1 MAYFQLQKN
10 QILMLLAKDIHHCI
24 GKRPIVDQIS
34 LEVQPGEILAILG
47 PNGAG
52 KSTLFKLLSGE
63 VVCKRGM
70 VSYNQFEVGDLKASE
85 LAKIRAVLPQHS
97 QVNFPFTVREVVTL
111 GLHQVKVSR
120 HQAILEEVMEMTQ
133 IGKFADKLYHQLSG
147 GEQQRVQL
155 SRVLVQIWES
165 QPYPRYLLLDEP
177 TSSLDIAQQHAV
189 LRIIKKL
196 TTRNIGVV
204 IILHELNLAAQYADK
219 IALLKN
225 GILKK
230 WGTVPE
236 IMDEQLLEMVFDHPV
251 LLIPY
256 PACAAGCFVASA
268 GNISS
273 ANQSINQV

>member
-1 MAYFQLQKN
+1 
-10 QILMLLAKDIHHCI
+10 MLLAKDIHHCI
-24 GKRPIVDQIS
+24 GKRQIVDQIS

-97 QVNFPFTVREVVTL
+97 QVNFPFTVKEVVTL

-155 SRVLVQIWES
+155 SRVLVQIWEN

-251 LLIPY
+251 QLIPY
-256 PACAAGCFVASA
+256 AACAAGCFVASA
-268 GNISS
+268 AITTT
-273 ANQSINQV
+273 AHHCINQV